1 MPFCVVFLFCF
12 FNVPLIFLSL
22 FFQATLMMILMI
34 IMEATGWDLEAVG
47 VAVHEGACQEV

>member
-1 MPFCVVFLFCF
+1 MFLFCF